1 MARPKKRG
9 LDYFPF
15 DVDFF
20 DDYKIMDLMNKYGPI
35 GVSVYQ
41 IILSRVYKNG
51 YYLDVP
57 LDKLVSQIIRI
68 IGNRWVKDKN
78 FVLQVIQYCADIGLF
93 NDALLT
99 QSVITSVGI
108 QRRYSEVT
116 VRNKVDMS
124 NYWLLDEKL
133 DQEALI
139 SASKNNVSVAK
150 TQVNVAKTQVNA
162 SKKPQKESK
171 LNESKL
177 NERRAAFQLPCTN
190 GNYAVT
196 QEQIDTL
203 QQAYKSIDVVQ
214 SLRKMFDYLK
224 CHPSS
229 QRPVDAIENRVIIWL
244 QQDNEKAIAKSKQQR
259 QSKQSDTSYDI
270 NSFKDY
276 DIFD

>member
-20 DDYKIMDLMNKYGPI
+20 DDYKIMDLMNEYGPI

-93 NDALLT
+93 NDALLM

-116 VRNKVDMS
+116 VRNKVDRS

-133 DQEALI
+133 NQEALI
-139 SASKNNVSVAK
+139 SVSKNNVSVAK

-171 LNESKL
+171 LKESKL

-203 QQAYKSIDVVQ
+203 QQAYKSIDVMQ

-229 QRPVDAIENRVIIWL
+229 QRPVDAIENRIIMWL
-244 QQDNEKAIAKSKQQR
+244 QQDDEKAIAKSKQQ
-259 QSKQSDTSYDI
+259 SKQSDVSYDI

>member
-20 DDYKIMDLMNKYGPI
+20 DDYKIMDLMNEYGPI

-78 FVLQVIQYCADIGLF
+78 FVLHVIQYCADIGLF

-116 VRNKVDMS
+116 VRNKVDKS
-124 NYWLLDEKL
+124 NYWLLDKKI

-139 SASKNNVSVAK
+139 SEPQNIVFVTK
-150 TQVNVAKTQVNA
+150 TQVNVAKTQINT
-162 SKKPQKESK
+162 SKKTQKESK

-196 QEQIDTL
+196 QEQIGTL
-203 QQAYKSIDVVQ
+203 QQAYKSIDVMQ

-224 CHPSS
+224 CHPNS
-229 QRPVDAIENRVIIWL
+229 QRPVDAIENRVIMWL
-244 QQDNEKAIAKSKQQR
+244 QQDNEKAIAKSKQ

>member
-20 DDYKIMDLMNKYGPI
+20 DDYKIMDLMNEYGPI

-116 VRNKVDMS
+116 VRNKVDKS
-124 NYWLLDEKL
+124 KYWLLDKKI

-139 SASKNNVSVAK
+139 SEPQNKVSVAK
-150 TQVNVAKTQVNA
+150 TQVNT

-203 QQAYKSIDVVQ
+203 QQAYKSIDVMQ

-224 CHPSS
+224 CHPNS
-229 QRPVDAIENRVIIWL
+229 QRPVDAIENRVIMWL
-244 QQDNEKAIAKSKQQR
+244 QQDNEKAIAKSKQ

>member
-20 DDYKIMDLMNKYGPI
+20 DDYKIMDLMNEYGPI

-116 VRNKVDMS
+116 VRNKVDKS
-124 NYWLLDEKL
+124 NYWLLDKKI

-139 SASKNNVSVAK
+139 SEPQNIVSVAK
-150 TQVNVAKTQVNA
+150 TRVNVAKTQINT

-171 LNESKL
+171 LNKSKL

-229 QRPVDAIENRVIIWL
+229 QRPVDAIENRVIMWL
-244 QQDNEKAIAKSKQQR
+244 QQDNEKAMAKSKQQR
-259 QSKQSDTSYDI
+259 RSKQSDTSYDI